1 MMPDKPLAGSGVKS
15 AAMTEPLRL
24 AKHVAQLLNCS
35 RREAELVIE
44 GGAVHVDGKV
54 VESPQFRITDQ
65 TVWVDTQAKPTE
77 QAATTVLFHKPAG
90 LKCWEGSAA
99 DAAWMNPG
107 QRASTDRSGTR
118 LLQKHLK
125 GQLCVAPLEDAASG
139 LVVFTQDWRIQ
150 RKLVADRAQVEN
162 EVIVDVAGVL
172 SLDQVDDLAA
182 PPRGASRGG
191 VVAPPFKVS
200 LSRQS
205 ETTTG
210 LRFAIK
216 DNQPGRLEILC
227 RSHGLTIMAM
237 KRLRVGRLSVAGL
250 ESGQWRFLMP
260 YERF

>member
-1 MMPDKPLAGSGVKS
+1 
-15 AAMTEPLRL
+15 MTEPLRL

-35 RREAELVIE
+35 RREAELYIE
-44 GGAVHVDGKV
+44 GGAVQVNGKV

-65 TVWVDTQAKPTE
+65 TVLVDTKAKQTE
-77 QAATTVLFHKPAG
+77 LVASTVLFHKPAG
-90 LKCWEGSAA
+90 LPCWEESAA
-99 DAAWMNPG
+99 DIGWMNPEH
-107 QRASTDRSGTR
+107 RASTDRSGVR

-150 RKLVADRAQVEN
+150 RKLVTDRAQLEN

-182 PPRGASRGG
+182 PPRGTHRG
-191 VVAPPFKVS
+191 AAPPPPFKVS

-227 RSHGLTIMAM
+227 RSHGLTIVAM

-250 ESGQWRFLMP
+250 EPGQWRFLMP